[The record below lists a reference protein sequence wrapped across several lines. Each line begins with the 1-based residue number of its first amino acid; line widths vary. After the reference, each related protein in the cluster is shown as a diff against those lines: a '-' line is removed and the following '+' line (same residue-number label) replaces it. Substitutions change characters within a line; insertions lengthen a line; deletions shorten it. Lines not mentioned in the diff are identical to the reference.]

1 MGSDMIIEKAYAK
14 INLYLDVIGKREDGY
29 HNIVSVMTE
38 VKSESFCDTVA
49 VKRAVGRTMSCS
61 DPTLTVGED
70 NLCLKAANA
79 FFKALGSD
87 DGCYIELEK
96 HLPREA
102 GLGGGSS
109 DAAAV
114 LRALNRLYDGAF
126 TTEELCKIG
135 AGIGA
140 DVPFC
145 VVGGTCLCE
154 GIGEILSPFPS
165 LPKYHI
171 VISGGVG
178 KVSTPEAYRVI
189 DNTEPSGQGNLT
201 ALRSAIE
208 KGSLAEIGKCLYN
221 RFEDTLPTCQE
232 VKKAFT
238 ENGALG
244 TLMSGSGSAVFGLFD
259 TENGAKKAQN
269 GIKNAGYSA
278 FLA

>member
-1 MGSDMIIEKAYAK
+1 MITEKAYAK
-14 INLYLDVIGKREDGY
+14 INLYLDVLGKREDGY
-29 HNIVSVMTE
+29 HNILSVMTE
-38 VKSESFCDTVA
+38 VRSDSFYDTVTVSKSESRSMTS
-49 VKRAVGRTMSCS
+49 T

-79 FFKALGSD
+79 FFNALGTR
-87 DGCYIELEK
+87 DGCFIELEK

-114 LRALNRLYDGAF
+114 LRALNGLYDGVF
-126 TTEELCKIG
+126 TTDELCKIG
-135 AGIGA
+135 ARIGA

-145 VVGGTCLCE
+145 VVGGTMLAE

-165 LPKYHI
+165 LPECHI

-189 DNTEPSGQGNLT
+189 DNTPPSARGDIE
-201 ALRSAIE
+201 ALRTAME
-208 KGSLAEIGKCLYN
+208 NGDLAMIGKHLYN
-221 RFEDTLPTCQE
+221 RFEDTLPSCRE
-232 VKKAFT
+232 VKKCFI
-238 ENGALG
+238 ENSALG

-259 TENGAKKAQN
+259 TENGAKTAQN
-269 GIKNAGYSA
+269 GILNAGYSA
-278 FLA
+278 FLV

>member
-1 MGSDMIIEKAYAK
+1 MITEKAYAK
-14 INLYLDVIGKREDGY
+14 INLYLDVLNKREDGY
-29 HNIVSVMTE
+29 HNILSVMTE
-38 VKSESFCDTVA
+38 VKSDSFYDTVTVSKA
-49 VKRAVGRTMSCS
+49 EGRSMTCT
-61 DPTLTVGED
+61 DPTLTVGDD

-79 FFKALGSD
+79 FFDALGSS

-114 LRALNRLYDGAF
+114 LRALNRLYDNVF

-135 AGIGA
+135 AKIGA

-145 VVGGTCLCE
+145 VVGRTMLAE

-165 LPKYHI
+165 LPECHI
-171 VISGGVG
+171 VISGVVG

-189 DNTEPSGQGNLT
+189 DNTPPSARGDIK
-201 ALRSAIE
+201 ALRKAIE
-208 KGSLAEIGKCLYN
+208 KRDLREIGKHLYN
-221 RFEDTLPTCQE
+221 RFEDTLPSCQA
-232 VKKAFT
+232 VKNCFT

-244 TLMSGSGSAVFGLFD
+244 TLMSGSGSAVFGIFD
-259 TENGAKKAQN
+259 TENGAKAAQN
-269 GIKNAGYSA
+269 GLINAGYSA

>member
-1 MGSDMIIEKAYAK
+1 MITEKAYAK
-14 INLYLDVIGKREDGY
+14 INLYLDVLNKREDGY
-29 HNIVSVMTE
+29 HNILSVMTE
-38 VKSESFCDTVA
+38 VKSDSFYDTVTVRKA
-49 VKRAVGRTMSCS
+49 ENRSMTCS
-61 DPTLTVGED
+61 DPTLTVGDD
-70 NLCLKAANA
+70 NLCLKAAKA
-79 FFKALGSD
+79 FFGALGSD
-87 DGCYIELEK
+87 DGCFIELEK

-114 LRALNRLYDGAF
+114 LRALNRLYDEAF
-126 TTEELCKIG
+126 TTDELCKIG
-135 AGIGA
+135 AKIGA

-145 VVGGTCLCE
+145 VVGGTMLAE

-165 LPKYHI
+165 LPDCHI

-189 DNTEPSGQGNLT
+189 DNTPPSARGDIN
-201 ALRSAIE
+201 ALRKSIE
-208 KGSLAEIGKCLYN
+208 QGSLAEIGKHLYN
-221 RFEDTLPTCQE
+221 RFEDTLPSCRE
-232 VKKAFT
+232 VKKCFT

-259 TENGAKKAQN
+259 TEKNAKSAQN
-269 GIKNAGYSA
+269 GLILAGFSA

>member
-1 MGSDMIIEKAYAK
+1 MITEKAYAK
-14 INLYLDVIGKREDGY
+14 INLYLDVLSKREDGY
-29 HNIVSVMTE
+29 HNILSVMTE
-38 VKSESFCDTVA
+38 VKSDSFYDTVTVRKA
-49 VKRAVGRTMSCS
+49 ENRSMTCS

-70 NLCLKAANA
+70 NLCLKAAKA
-79 FFKALGSD
+79 FFGALGSD
-87 DGCYIELEK
+87 DGCFIELEK

-114 LRALNRLYDGAF
+114 LRALNRLYDGVF
-126 TTEELCKIG
+126 TTDELCKIG
-135 AGIGA
+135 ARIGA

-145 VVGGTCLCE
+145 VVGGTMLAE

-165 LPKYHI
+165 LPDCHI

-189 DNTEPSGQGNLT
+189 DNTPPSARGDINALREAVEQGNL
-201 ALRSAIE
+201 A
-208 KGSLAEIGKCLYN
+208 KIGKHLYN
-221 RFEDTLPTCQE
+221 RFEDTLPSCQA
-232 VKKAFT
+232 VKKCFI
-238 ENGALG
+238 ENGAIG

-259 TENGAKKAQN
+259 TEKDAKTAQN
-269 GIKNAGYSA
+269 GLISAGFSA

>member
-1 MGSDMIIEKAYAK
+1 MITEKAYAK
-14 INLYLDVIGKREDGY
+14 INLYLDVLGKREDGY

-38 VKSESFCDTVA
+38 VRSESFCDTVT
-49 VKRAVGRTMSCS
+49 VKKAAGRSMTCT
-61 DPTLTVGED
+61 DPTLTTGED

-79 FFKALGSD
+79 FFCALGSG
-87 DGCYIELEK
+87 DGCLIELEK

-114 LRALNRLYDGAF
+114 LRALNRLYDGVFA
-126 TTEELCKIG
+126 TDELCKIG
-135 AGIGA
+135 AKIGA

-145 VVGGTCLCE
+145 VVGGTMLAE

-165 LPKYHI
+165 LPECRI

-178 KVSTPEAYRVI
+178 KVSTPEAYRII
-189 DNTEPSGQGNLT
+189 DNTPPTLRGNLSS
-201 ALRSAIE
+201 LRE
-208 KGSLAEIGKCLYN
+208 TMENGDLREIGKHLYN
-221 RFEDTLPTCQE
+221 RFEDTLPSCQE
-232 VKKAFT
+232 VKKVFT
-238 ENGALG
+238 EKGALG

-259 TENGAKKAQN
+259 TENGAKSAQY
-269 GIKNAGYSA
+269 GLINAGFSA

>member
-1 MGSDMIIEKAYAK
+1 MITEKAYAK
-14 INLYLDVIGKREDGY
+14 INLYLDVLNKREDGY

-38 VKSESFCDTVA
+38 VKSESFYDTVT
-49 VKRAVGRTMSCS
+49 VKTAVGRSMTCS
-61 DPTLTVGED
+61 DPTLTVGDD

-79 FFKALGSD
+79 FFNALGTS
-87 DGCYIELEK
+87 DGCFIELEK

-114 LRALNRLYDGAF
+114 LRALNRLYDGVF
-126 TTEELCKIG
+126 TVDELCAVG
-135 AGIGA
+135 AKIGA

-145 VVGGTCLCE
+145 VKGGTCLCE
-154 GIGEILSPFPS
+154 GIGEILNPFPS
-165 LPKYHI
+165 LPDCHI

-178 KVSTPEAYRVI
+178 KVSTPEAYRII
-189 DNTEPSGQGNLT
+189 DNTPPRASGDIQALRTTMEKGNLN
-201 ALRSAIE
+201 
-208 KGSLAEIGKCLYN
+208 EIGKHLYN
-221 RFEDTLPTCQE
+221 RFEDTLPSCQE
-232 VKKAFT
+232 VKKVFT

-259 TENGAKKAQN
+259 TENGAKSAQN
-269 GIKNAGYSA
+269 GLLNAGYSA